1 MTAETGGTSNEP
13 ASKPPSKPT
22 NRRRLVLAI
31 GAGLIAMVIA
41 LGAVVVDMSASRAQ
55 LQSQLEENRRSI
67 NALTKQPYWAQQ
79 QLDEAR

>member
-1 MTAETGGTSNEP
+1 MTAQIRGTSSGP
-13 ASKPPSKPT
+13 VSKLTSKPT
-22 NRRRLVLAI
+22 NRRRLMLAI

-41 LGAVVVDMSASRAQ
+41 LGAVVVDLSASRAQ

-67 NALTKQPYWAQQ
+67 NALTKQLYWAQQ

>member
-1 MTAETGGTSNEP
+1 MTAKTNGTSSQP
-13 ASKPPSKPT
+13 TSKLA
-22 NRRRLVLAI
+22 NRRRLMLAI

-41 LGAVVVDMSASRAQ
+41 LGAMVVDLSASRAQ

-67 NALTKQPYWAQQ
+67 NALTKQLYWAQQ